1 MSKKRKPLIFLDE
14 LICQINH
21 FKLILRRNVKIE
33 IFGIIFSLNSSQQS
47 AILIVNK
54 TKVNS

>member
-1 MSKKRKPLIFLDE
+1 MSKKRKPLICLDE

-33 IFGIIFSLNSSQQS
+33 IFGIIFSLNSSQQ
-47 AILIVNK
+47 
-54 TKVNS
+54 

>member
-21 FKLILRRNVKIE
+21 FKLILRRNVKNTLKYIV
-33 IFGIIFSLNSSQQS
+33 FNQQ
-47 AILIVNK
+47 
-54 TKVNS
+54 

>member
-33 IFGIIFSLNSSQQS
+33 IFGIIFSLNSSQQ
-47 AILIVNK
+47 
-54 TKVNS
+54 